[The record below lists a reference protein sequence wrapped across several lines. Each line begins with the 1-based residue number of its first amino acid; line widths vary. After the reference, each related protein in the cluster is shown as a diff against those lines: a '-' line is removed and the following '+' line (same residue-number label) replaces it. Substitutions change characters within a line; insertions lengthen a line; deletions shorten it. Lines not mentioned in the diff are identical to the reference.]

1 MSSSQRSIISYV
13 PQPFF
18 KSGTNSVIP
27 GADIDSVVNAVG
39 VFSPDLTDYTT
50 LVLDKDA
57 IEATFTINFS
67 ADIGNI
73 VGHKISVAYVGCHL
87 LTYKDDGSGDPDLST
102 EHAEDFGFISRH
114 NLTADSEDGV
124 ALAHD
129 SQNSV
134 TTFGGVSMPG
144 ILSGGA
150 VNVVFNGISTS
161 GAVDASPNVV
171 GTISRNSDFVT
182 ARPHAK
188 FILGHLFI
196 GSDIEIDIRPGS
208 FRWGASVNREQYS
221 SRSRST
227 ISSSGAMSR
236 SADFEVR
243 ALTQQNIMGVAWES
257 FSYVYYPNLYDLIK
271 VNTSYP
277 VLFSPYPYPPFDSLD
292 DHAANATARQGFFSI
307 YGFLDTGADFGL
319 GEYRD
324 GLNTEYTAR
333 FRIRETR

>member
-1 MSSSQRSIISYV
+1 MGIVMPIISYV
-13 PQPFF
+13 TQPFF
-18 KSGTNSVIP
+18 KTGTNSVVA
-27 GADIDSVVNAVG
+27 GASMDSVVNAAG

-50 LVLDKDA
+50 LALDKDA
-57 IEATFTINFS
+57 VQATFTINFS

-73 VGHKISVAYVGCHL
+73 VGHKVSVAYVGCHL
-87 LTYKDDGSGDPDLST
+87 LTYKDDGSGSPDLST
-102 EHAEDFGFISRH
+102 EYAEDFAIISTH
-114 NLTADSEDGV
+114 NLTADSEGGV

-134 TTFGGVSMPG
+134 TTFDGVSMPG

-161 GAVDASPNVV
+161 GTVNATPNVV
-171 GTISRNSDFVT
+171 GEIIRNYDFVT

-243 ALTQQNIMGVAWES
+243 ALTQQNIMGLE
-257 FSYVYYPNLYDLIK
+257 FKNIEFVYYPNLYDLIK
-271 VNTSYP
+271 TNTSYP
-277 VLFSPYPYPPFDSLD
+277 VLFSPYPYPPSDSLD
-292 DHAANATARQGFFSI
+292 DPTANATARQGFFSI
-307 YGFLDTGADFGL
+307 YGFLDNGADFGL

-333 FRIRETR
+333 FRIKETR